1 MMGKEKLSNPL
12 WKEFDFAEQNPD
24 QSGGVLYALR
34 YDEERLKAGREK
46 IVSAIEGL
54 GATPQDIGKDIK
66 VSIGEETNEKKMA
79 TLVTL
84 LEELSVINEA
94 MAYKE
99 AGFRGIRSIQEW
111 KKTLVGYYFELFK
124 KRDLVAAYD
133 LVTISIPEI
142 IRILGISHIQNKT
155 LSRRDLQALEELQNF
170 CVRQDDN
177 LNRPGGM
184 LVLG

>member
-1 MMGKEKLSNPL
+1 
-12 WKEFDFAEQNPD
+12 
-24 QSGGVLYALR
+24 
-34 YDEERLKAGREK
+34 
-46 IVSAIEGL
+46 
-54 GATPQDIGKDIK
+54 
-66 VSIGEETNEKKMA
+66 MA